1 MRQYINNKVMTLS
14 VAALTASA
22 ALLTGCQDDWNE
34 HYDQQAD
41 TQHGTESL
49 YQIIASRPELSDFRQ
64 VLDSARLFSGN
75 RISSVHYSQL
85 LGQDQFLTVWAPVN
99 GTFNRDSL
107 LQLCQTAHGDSLVEL
122 HFLKNHIAR
131 YSQSAV
137 DGRQKQ
143 VMMMNGKT
151 LWMSGMQHGDAQIQE
166 ANIASRNGV
175 LHVVKTPVTYRYN
188 IYEALF
194 SMQKYSHIGNFLQS
208 YQIDK
213 FDETQS
219 LAMGVV
225 DGKTVYVDSVFYATN
240 ILLNTHVYG
249 HIDSEDSTYWMLV
262 PDRTLWDELYTEAST
277 YYQYGQTPKADSLHD
292 YWSNYALLQDLVYNP
307 MVQRSMK
314 DSLCSTTWT
323 ERWAGRRHVYYE
335 PFKAGGLWSYCADSL
350 VCSNGNIYEIHS
362 WPFDQQRTYFTYIKV
377 EAEDRIYDSFE
388 AKGKTL
394 TLNRNYISADSVS
407 GGYLQVKPQTQYDSY
422 YLTYE
427 VPNVLS
433 GCYDVCAVF
442 LPKTVYNPNLTPE
455 ANKAEFRPNKFSAE
469 LVYTGLD
476 GKEYEVTSSKRYA
489 YDPATPGYYEAA
501 GNNESSVP
509 FLFDCNL
516 NPTTAATRA
525 FTNDPYRVDTIHLA
539 TVHFP
544 TCNYDQQKVTTR
556 LKIQNNITNKQT
568 NTYNAEILLD
578 CILFLPHT
586 EQK

>member
-1 MRQYINNKVMTLS
+1 MTLS

-41 TQHGTESL
+41 SQYGTESL

-262 PDRTLWDELYTEAST
+262 PDRTLWDNLYAEAST

-292 YWSNYALLQDLVYNP
+292 YWSNYALMQDLVYNP

-314 DSLCSTTWT
+314 DSLCSTTWS
-323 ERWAGRRHVYYE
+323 EGWAGRRHVYYE
-335 PFKAGGLWSYCADSL
+335 PFQAGGLWSYCADSL
-350 VCSNGNIYEIHS
+350 VCSNGNIYEIHE

-377 EAEDRIYDSFE
+377 EAEGRIYDSFE

-455 ANKAEFRPNKFSAE
+455 SNKAEFRPNKFSAE

-476 GKEYEVTSSKRYA
+476 GKEYEVTSAKRYT

-501 GNNESSVP
+501 GNNDSAVP

-516 NPTTAATRA
+516 NPTTSATRA
-525 FTNDPYRVDTIHLA
+525 FTNDPYRVDTVHLA

>member
-1 MRQYINNKVMTLS
+1 MAMGAVL
-14 VAALTASA
+14 LTAGT

-34 HYDQQAD
+34 HYNQQAD
-41 TQHGTESL
+41 SQYGTESL
-49 YQIIASRPELSDFRQ
+49 YEIIASRTDLSDFRQ

-85 LGQDQFLTVWAPVN
+85 LGTDQFLTVWAPVN
-99 GTFNRDSL
+99 GTFNKDSL

-131 YSQSAV
+131 FANSAV
-137 DGRQKQ
+137 AGRSKL
-143 VMMMNGKT
+143 VKMLNGKT
-151 LWMSGMQHGDAQIQE
+151 LSMVGMKHGDAEIQE

-175 LHVVKTPVTYRYN
+175 LHVVKSPVTYRYN

-194 SMQKYSHIGNFLQS
+194 SLDKYNHIGNFLQS

-225 DGKTVYVDSVFYATN
+225 DGKTVYVDSVFQATN
-240 ILLNTHVYG
+240 ILLNTNVYG

-262 PDRTLWDELYTEAST
+262 PDRTLWDSLYAEAST

-292 YWSNYALLQDLVYNP
+292 YWSNYALIQDLVYNP
-307 MVQRSMK
+307 MVQRSIR
-314 DSLCSTTWT
+314 DSICSTTWT
-323 ERWAGRRHVYYE
+323 SDWGGRRHVYYQ
-335 PFKAGGLWSYCADSL
+335 PFAPGNLWSYCVDSL
-350 VCSNGNIYEIHS
+350 VCSNGNIYEIKQ
-362 WPFDQQRTYFTYIKV
+362 WPFNQQRTYFTDIKI
-377 EAEDRIYDSFE
+377 EAEDRMYDSYE

-394 TLNRNYISADSVS
+394 STQTYTVAADSVS
-407 GGYLQVKPQTQYDSY
+407 KGYRYFKPQTQYDAY
-422 YLTYE
+422 YVIYE

-433 GCYDVCAVF
+433 GCYDICAVV
-442 LPKTVYNPNLTPE
+442 LPHTVYNPNYTPE
-455 ANKAEFRPNKFSAE
+455 SNKAEFRPNKFTAE

-476 GKEYEVTSSKRYA
+476 GKEYEVTSSKRYK
-489 YDPATPGYYEAA
+489 YDPTTPGYYEAA
-501 GNNESSVP
+501 GNSETSVP
-509 FLFDCNL
+509 FLFDCDL
-516 NPTTAATRA
+516 NPNTAATRA
-525 FTNDPYRVDTIHLA
+525 FTNDPYRVDTVKLA

-556 LKIQNNITNKQT
+556 LKIQNAITNKQT

-578 CILFLPHT
+578 CLLFLPHT
-586 EQK
+586 SK

>member
-1 MRQYINNKVMTLS
+1 MSHIFNNKLMAIG
-14 VAALTASA
+14 AAVLTVGTAM
-22 ALLTGCQDDWNE
+22 LTGCQDDWND

-41 TQHGTESL
+41 TQYGTESI
-49 YQIIASRPELSDFRQ
+49 YEIIASRSDLSDFRQ

-131 YSQSAV
+131 FSNSAV
-137 DGRQKQ
+137 AGRQTAVK
-143 VMMMNGKT
+143 MLNGKT
-151 LWMSGMQHGDAQIQE
+151 LTMSDFKHGDAEIQE

-175 LHVVKTPVTYRYN
+175 LHVVKSPVTYRYN

-194 SMQKYSHIGNFLQS
+194 SLDKYNHIGDFLQS

-262 PDRTLWDELYTEAST
+262 PDRTLWDQLYNEAST
-277 YYQYGQTPKADSLHD
+277 YYQFGSTPKADSLHD
-292 YWSNYALLQDLVYNP
+292 YWTNYALMQDLVYNP
-307 MVQRSMK
+307 MVQLSMQ
-314 DSLCSTTWT
+314 DSLCSTTWNT
-323 ERWAGRRHVYYE
+323 AWAGRRHVYYE
-335 PFKAGGLWSYCADSL
+335 PFKAGNLWSYCVDSL
-350 VCSNGNIYEIHS
+350 VCSNGNIYEMTQ
-362 WPFDQQRTYFTYIKV
+362 WPFSQSTYFNYIKV
-377 EAEDRIYDSFE
+377 EGEGRIYDSFE

-394 TLNRNYISADSVS
+394 SLTKRNASADSIS
-407 GGYLQVKPQTQYDSY
+407 GGYIHLKPQTQYDSY
-422 YLTYE
+422 YVIYE
-427 VPNVLS
+427 IPDVLS
-433 GCYDVCAVF
+433 GCYDVCAVI
-442 LPKTVYNPNLTPE
+442 LPHTVYNPNYTPE
-455 ANKAEFRPNKFSAE
+455 ANKAEFRPNKFVAE
-469 LVYTGLD
+469 LVYEGLD
-476 GKEYEVTSSKRYA
+476 GKEYEVTSNRRYV
-489 YDPATPGYYEAA
+489 YDPTTPGYYEPAS
-501 GNNESSVP
+501 NTDTSIP
-509 FLFDCNL
+509 FLFDCDL
-516 NPTTAATRA
+516 NPNTAATRA
-525 FTNDPYRVDTIHLA
+525 FTNDPYRVDTVRLA

-556 LKIQNNITNKQT
+556 LKIQNSITNKQT
-568 NTYNAEILLD
+568 NSYNAEIFLD

-586 EQK
+586 SEQ